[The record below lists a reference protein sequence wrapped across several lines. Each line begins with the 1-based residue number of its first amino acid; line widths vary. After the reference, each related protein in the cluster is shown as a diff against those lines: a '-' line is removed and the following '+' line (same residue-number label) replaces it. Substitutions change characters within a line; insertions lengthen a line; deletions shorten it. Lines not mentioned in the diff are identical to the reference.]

1 MAYNKAKPILEKAE
15 KSLENLDPKSVDEM
29 KNFTTPHPAVI
40 LVGKI
45 VLYIFKGAKVDLN
58 SDKDND
64 QQWKNTKSMLGNPKR
79 FVADLKEFSF
89 NKA

>member
-1 MAYNKAKPILEKAE
+1 
-15 KSLENLDPKSVDEM
+15 M

-45 VLYIFKGAKVDLN
+45 VLYIFKNAKVDLN

-64 QQWKNTKSMLGNPKR
+64 
-79 FVADLKEFSF
+79 
-89 NKA
+89 